1 MEYNCVQILVQS
13 LEKKNQVLDRIIEQ
27 NALQEQIFRQESFD
41 TEAFEK
47 TIDDQNRMLQ
57 ELDKLDEGFESLYD
71 RVRENLISNK
81 DSYRKEIAHMKEL
94 IQQITDKIVTVN
106 AGNMR
111 NQRMAEQQFRQEK
124 NAIRQGVSKSRAAMN
139 YYNNMNKLNSVA
151 PQFYDSKK

>member
-1 MEYNCVQILVQS
+1 MEYNCVQILAQS

-27 NALQEQIFRQESFD
+27 NALQEQILKQESFD
-41 TEAFEK
+41 MDAFEK
-47 TIDDQNRMLQ
+47 TIDEQSRMLQ
-57 ELDKLDEGFESLYD
+57 ELDKLDEGFETLYD

-81 DSYRKEIAHMKEL
+81 DSYRKEIARMQEL

-106 AGNMR
+106 AGSLR
-111 NQRMAEQQFRQEK
+111 NQRMAEQQFEKEK
-124 NAIRQGVSKSRAAMN
+124 NVIRQGVSKSRAAMN

>member
-13 LEKKNQVLDRIIEQ
+13 LEKKNQVLDQIIEQ
-27 NALQEQIFRQESFD
+27 NVLQEQMLKQESFD
-41 TEAFEK
+41 MDAFEK

-57 ELDKLDEGFESLYD
+57 ELDKLDEGFETLYD

-81 DSYRKEIAHMKEL
+81 DSYRNEITHMKEL

-106 AGNMR
+106 AGNLR
-111 NQRMAEQQFRQEK
+111 NQRMAEQQFKKEK
-124 NAIRQGVSKSRAAMN
+124 NAIRQGVSKSKAAMN

>member
-13 LEKKNQVLDRIIEQ
+13 LEKKNRMLEQIIEQ
-27 NALQEQIFRQESFD
+27 NALQEHILKQESFNMD
-41 TEAFEK
+41 AFEK
-47 TIDDQNRMLQ
+47 TIDEQNRMLA
-57 ELDKLDEGFESLYD
+57 ELDKLDEGFEALYD

-81 DSYRKEIAHMKEL
+81 ESYRKEIKYMQDL

-106 AGNMR
+106 AANLR
-111 NQRMAEQQFRQEK
+111 NQRMAEQQFKKEK